1 MEKSATQILRE
12 RKYESK
18 IKRHKAMMQQESI
31 KKMDYFD
38 TVYEKRNDRRK
49 YTLEVDQELD
59 RKGYDRYQKDT
70 KEI

>member
-1 MEKSATQILRE
+1 
-12 RKYESK
+12 
-18 IKRHKAMMQQESI
+18 MMQQESI

-70 KEI
+70 KEIEEHIERVHN